1 MDSWLGQG
9 QGRVQ
14 VRVRVL
20 GPAPAVVESLAGV
33 VFLENHLEAEE
44 ELLCGRQEAHQE
56 GDADRV
62 GFGDAQ
68 AHLLEG
74 VVGL

>member
-1 MDSWLGQG
+1 M
-9 QGRVQ
+9 
-14 VRVRVL
+14 
-20 GPAPAVVESLAGV
+20 AGV